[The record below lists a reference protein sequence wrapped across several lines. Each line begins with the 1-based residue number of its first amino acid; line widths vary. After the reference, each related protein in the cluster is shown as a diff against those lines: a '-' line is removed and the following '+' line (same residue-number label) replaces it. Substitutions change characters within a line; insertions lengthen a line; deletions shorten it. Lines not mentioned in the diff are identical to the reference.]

1 MEEWRLIDKAK
12 ISAISSGAA
21 ASGRNIVRGGGGGGD
36 GQNLC
41 LHIVKPVSCLRRQTD
56 RILIGGCMRGKRRK
70 SR

>member
-36 GQNLC
+36 GQ
-41 LHIVKPVSCLRRQTD
+41 
-56 RILIGGCMRGKRRK
+56 K
-70 SR
+70 SMLTYCETCFLLTAAN